1 METLA
6 VTKKTAPVGAI
17 GRDEEV
23 ATVAAFLGVVCSGPA
38 AVLSGPAAR
47 LPDGDIGVP
56 EDGR

>member
-1 METLA
+1 

-23 ATVAAFLGVVCSGPA
+23 ATVAAFLDVVCSGPA
-38 AVLSGPAAR
+38 AP